1 MDSTSKIDFIAWGS
15 EVQRVVTQLEL
26 NETYV
31 FSDVTVN
38 TCLDKY
44 CSTQKGLQLVFT
56 HITTT
61 QPSTEGPFQSYAA
74 ITPLENVLQFV
85 DKKVNL
91 AGKICRIQK
100 VSDKKKTS
108 NKLIASIRD
117 ANIKLD
123 TCFYGSAGENF
134 TGKIGDV
141 MILENVTLKNYGVY
155 NVVNAS
161 KATCLI
167 NEDFV
172 EIDELKNI
180 NSNIPVRTDL
190 SPKKDEAEEVH
201 NTDNFHGQ
209 QINKL
214 K

>member
-1 MDSTSKIDFIAWGS
+1 M
-15 EVQRVVTQLEL
+15 LEKFAVYRKCQIR
-26 NETYV
+26 N
-31 FSDVTVN
+31 
-38 TCLDKY
+38 K
-44 CSTQKGLQLVFT
+44 LQT
-56 HITTT
+56 
-61 QPSTEGPFQSYAA
+61 
-74 ITPLENVLQFV
+74 
-85 DKKVNL
+85 NL
-91 AGKICRIQK
+91 
-100 VSDKKKTS
+100 KTS

-117 ANIKLD
+117 EHIKLD

-167 NEDFV
+167 NEDFD

-180 NSNIPVRTDL
+180 NLNIPVRTDL

-201 NTDNFHGQ
+201 NIDNLHGL
-209 QINKL
+209 QINKG